1 MSIGTM
7 LYKRLSSKRDSRKD
21 LLLIKHSHKVHTQKA
36 HAVMLL
42 SLCALPEHF
51 AKHDVGMQTKYS
63 FLKKF
68 LLSLGISFKHILHNS
83 CFRLAFTRIKYG
95 NKQTLDTL
103 ISEEALLLAKFLRN
117 ERKEWK
123 PRIALLV

>member
-1 MSIGTM
+1 M

-21 LLLIKHSHKVHTQKA
+21 ILLIKHSHKVHTQKA

-83 CFRLAFTRIKYG
+83 CFRLAFTRIKYLSRYCPLKKIYWFVFITIF
-95 NKQTLDTL
+95 NSLMFSIRE
-103 ISEEALLLAKFLRN
+103 ISLRILN
-117 ERKEWK
+117 IEV
-123 PRIALLV
+123 PR